1 MMSTLIRAEQLTR
14 YYGKHCAVNNVSF
27 NLAKG
32 QILGFL
38 GENGAG
44 KTTTLQ
50 MLCGNLAPSSGEVF
64 INDVDMLKQPRLA
77 KRSLGYVP
85 DTPPL
90 YKELSVQEFLVYC
103 AQLHGVPKADINAA
117 VDLAKSRCGLSEV
130 ADRLIGVLS
139 KGFQQRLGIAQAI
152 VHNPDV
158 IVLDEPTVGLDPVQI
173 REIRSLI
180 RELGENRGIIF
191 STHILSEV
199 QETCTDV
206 MIIHQG
212 QMVLNSSIHELNQ
225 RMNTG
230 ILLVTTKKAM
240 DVSCLSGIA
249 GINSIEMLSDQQI
262 KIHHSLDNNPGQQI
276 MATILAQGWELQ
288 ELTPVKQSLEDIFIN
303 LTQQP
308 PGRGNDV
315 ASPTIGDL

>member
-1 MMSTLIRAEQLTR
+1 MNALIRAEQLSR
-14 YYGKHCAVNNVSF
+14 YYGKHCAVKNVSF
-27 NLAKG
+27 SLAKG

-50 MLCGNLAPSSGEVF
+50 MLCGNLAPSSGEIHVNGF
-64 INDVDMLKQPRLA
+64 DMLKQPRLA

-103 AQLHGVPKADINAA
+103 AELHGVPKADISAA
-117 VDLAKSRCGLSEV
+117 VELAKSRCGLSEV
-130 ADRLIGVLS
+130 ANRLIGVLS
-139 KGFQQRLGIAQAI
+139 KGYQQRLGIAQAI

-158 IVLDEPTVGLDPVQI
+158 IVLDEPTVGLDPLQI

-180 RELGENRGIIF
+180 RELGEDHGIIF

-206 MIIHQG
+206 MIIRQG
-212 QMVLNSSIHELNQ
+212 ACVLNTSINELNQ
-225 RMNTG
+225 RMNTS
-230 ILLVTTKKAM
+230 ILLVTTRLAI
-240 DVSCLSGIA
+240 DITQLSDIA
-249 GINSIEMLSDQQI
+249 GISSIEVLSDQQI
-262 KIHHSLDNNPGQQI
+262 KIHHRLSDNPSQQI

-288 ELTPVKQSLEDIFIN
+288 ELTHVKQSLEDIFIT
-303 LTQQP
+303 LTQQTQAQ
-308 PGRGNDV
+308 V
-315 ASPTIGDL
+315 L

>member
-1 MMSTLIRAEQLTR
+1 MSTLIRAKQLTR
-14 YYGKHCAVNNVSF
+14 YYGKHCAVNNVNFS
-27 NLAKG
+27 LAKG

-64 INDVDMLKQPRLA
+64 INDFDMLKQPKLA

-117 VDLAKSRCGLSEV
+117 VELAKSRCGLSEV

-180 RELGENRGIIF
+180 RELGETHGIIF

-212 QMVLNSSIHELNQ
+212 QLVLNTSINELNE
-225 RMNTG
+225 RMNIG
-230 ILLVTTKKAM
+230 ILLVTTKKAI
-240 DVSCLSGIA
+240 DITRLSGIA
-249 GINSIEMLSDQQI
+249 GINAIDVLSEQQI
-262 KIHHSLDNNPGQQI
+262 KIHHSLSDNPSQQI
-276 MATILAQGWELQ
+276 MATILAERWELQ
-288 ELTPVKQSLEDIFIN
+288 ELTPVKQSLEDIFIT
-303 LTQQP
+303 LTQQQAQTCE
-308 PGRGNDV
+308 V
-315 ASPTIGDL
+315 LKTSQV